1 MGAPVNDYQTIGGRL
16 KIVRGGKTQKEFALE
31 LDISAPSLQKYEL
44 DESVPGGLALAKLA
58 EKGINVNWI
67 LTGKGSMHILLPDDR
82 LLQELAFKVFVATRE
97 KDDVSEVKRAKLL
110 TRAYRIA
117 MDDGLKAAEEYVDKM
132 VDVLEYYS

>member
-1 MGAPVNDYQTIGGRL
+1 MGAPVNDDQTIGGRL

>member
-1 MGAPVNDYQTIGGRL
+1 
-16 KIVRGGKTQKEFALE
+16 VRGGKTQKEFALE